1 MVEDACTETE
11 INESISSFSDLMDN
25 ICIPLFGK
33 TSHPNPQ
40 NSSNKNDFIFNN
52 ILCSE
57 KRKHFYS
64 KLNDFRKNKTEINR
78 HHMVR
83 ARTEYKNAVRKYNFE
98 KDRQKSIKLLNAKY
112 KNAKQY
118 WKLLKESVTG
128 PKCSNLSA
136 TDFANYFKSI
146 TLVGSVQDKCCV

>member
-1 MVEDACTETE
+1 
-11 INESISSFSDLMDN
+11 MDN

-33 TSHPNPQ
+33 TSNPKPQ

-52 ILCSE
+52 ICSE
-57 KRKHFYS
+57 KRNFVYS
-64 KLNDFRKNKTEINR
+64 KLNDFRKNKTVFNR
-78 HHMVR
+78 HNMVR

-112 KNAKQY
+112 KNARQY

-128 PKCSNLSA
+128 PKPSNLSA

-146 TLVGSVQDKCCV
+146 NNPNDPFFSIR

>member
-1 MVEDACTETE
+1 
-11 INESISSFSDLMDN
+11 
-25 ICIPLFGK
+25 
-33 TSHPNPQ
+33 
-40 NSSNKNDFIFNN
+40 
-52 ILCSE
+52 
-57 KRKHFYS
+57 
-64 KLNDFRKNKTEINR
+64 
-78 HHMVR
+78 MVR
-83 ARTEYKNAVRKYNFE
+83 ARTEYKNAVRIIYNFE

-146 TLVGSVQDKCCV
+146 NNPNDPFFQSDDDILYFNERFLNTEIQIMFEELNGSITQEEIMHGIKQLKNGRSGAPDKLLNEILYTVQVHCHPSCLLYSI

>member
-1 MVEDACTETE
+1 M
-11 INESISSFSDLMDN
+11 
-25 ICIPLFGK
+25 
-33 TSHPNPQ
+33 H
-40 NSSNKNDFIFNN
+40 
-52 ILCSE
+52 E

-78 HHMVR
+78 HNI

-98 KDRQKSIKLLNAKY
+98 KDRQKSINLLNAKY

-118 WKLLKESVTG
+118 WKLLKESVIG

-136 TDFANYFKSI
+136 TDFAKYFRSI
-146 TLVGSVQDKCCV
+146 NNPNDPFFSIRR